1 MPFGVKAFV
10 NYNLKIFINSL
21 FYEFNENITKGNKTI
36 IFKAALKIIIIHEI
50 MHILKYLKNNAN
62 FNSIPKTPRDREGGK
77 MLINY
82 LFGKPVIKRINLDEA
97 KKINDLNYWKDVEEL
112 RKIFQKD
119 NDLEEKDELNVKTID
134 HIDLY
139 FTEEDVDDEDIGID
153 ID

>member
-1 MPFGVKAFV
+1 
-10 NYNLKIFINSL
+10 
-21 FYEFNENITKGNKTI
+21 
-36 IFKAALKIIIIHEI
+36 
-50 MHILKYLKNNAN
+50 
-62 FNSIPKTPRDREGGK
+62 

-97 KKINDLNYWKDVEEL
+97 KKINNLNYWKDVEEL

-139 FTEEDVDDEDIGID
+139 FTEEDVDDEDIKLDESDEDIGID